1 MRRCFLI
8 PKIDFEVEWL
18 RQNLHPGDCIL
29 PLGLSPFAQL
39 KNLLPDVHSVDDWI
53 PYAEIRRLASRAYE
67 VNQVFAAESC
77 RGAVFEGYDWPRI
90 CSYMQ
95 DYFFRDVLLAEVLS
109 LRLKADFENIIWVG
123 NASQEPCL
131 MLPTANV
138 FASTLSFYLGN
149 HFEVLNPPGQM
160 AQAMTRVYLKIRNGA
175 RLFRKKVVFGK
186 RVSLPGCHIA
196 AIFPPTEEWERFSEA
211 LADLHR
217 EFGEQFQLW
226 SLGRVSRRMREWTK
240 KEGIQVVWVPYPDKV
255 GNEVASF
262 FGEHWKHWLSE
273 GRRRFAVKVNCP
285 VLASRNLQYHFEFY
299 FLSIWPRTAAY
310 ARVLERYLKR
320 AEARWLIGSTNPTV
334 SYLFPYEV
342 ARKLGIQS
350 IALPHGYVQVDDC
363 RIYSS
368 FLACR
373 NKFERGHFRRAFPAD
388 TQILYCRNAANELSY
403 LPRKEK
409 QFYTDQKKRVLILT
423 CDPDIPEALMST
435 VDRRAFINSF
445 TQLVDYPDDL
455 ADFEFLIKSHPRFNL
470 STLFL
475 SLGIRSDHVT
485 ILDADV
491 SLLDLLEKAWAVAM
505 FNYFGSAAVLAI
517 RAEKPILFL
526 NSAGLFLP
534 PGEEWLAFPAG
545 EVVEDIPSFWSLL
558 RRLKGSP
565 AFYRELQGRCQ
576 RFKAEQLEIVEQT
589 LPQRVRESEGRQAFP
604 RAKETS
610 QPTLPL
616 RRTLISEP
624 TRVIPD

>member
-1 MRRCFLI
+1 
-8 PKIDFEVEWL
+8 
-18 RQNLHPGDCIL
+18 
-29 PLGLSPFAQL
+29 
-39 KNLLPDVHSVDDWI
+39 
-53 PYAEIRRLASRAYE
+53 
-67 VNQVFAAESC
+67 
-77 RGAVFEGYDWPRI
+77 
-90 CSYMQ
+90 
-95 DYFFRDVLLAEVLS
+95 
-109 LRLKADFENIIWVG
+109 
-123 NASQEPCL
+123 
-131 MLPTANV
+131 
-138 FASTLSFYLGN
+138 
-149 HFEVLNPPGQM
+149 
-160 AQAMTRVYLKIRNGA
+160 
-175 RLFRKKVVFGK
+175 
-186 RVSLPGCHIA
+186 
-196 AIFPPTEEWERFSEA
+196 
-211 LADLHR
+211 
-217 EFGEQFQLW
+217 
-226 SLGRVSRRMREWTK
+226 
-240 KEGIQVVWVPYPDKV
+240 
-255 GNEVASF
+255 
-262 FGEHWKHWLSE
+262 
-273 GRRRFAVKVNCP
+273 
-285 VLASRNLQYHFEFY
+285 
-299 FLSIWPRTAAY
+299 
-310 ARVLERYLKR
+310 
-320 AEARWLIGSTNPTV
+320 
-334 SYLFPYEV
+334 
-342 ARKLGIQS
+342 
-350 IALPHGYVQVDDC
+350 
-363 RIYSS
+363 
-368 FLACR
+368 
-373 NKFERGHFRRAFPAD
+373 
-388 TQILYCRNAANELSY
+388 
-403 LPRKEK
+403 
-409 QFYTDQKKRVLILT
+409 
-423 CDPDIPEALMST
+423 MST